1 MSFFVL
7 KGPNKGKDITLLD
20 IEFIKGVA
28 DLPDDQAD
36 KVENMLT
43 NFYSCVRH
51 ESLPKAE
58 AKAEAKA
65 KK

>member
-20 IEFIKGVA
+20 IEFSKGVA
-28 DLPDDQAD
+28 ELSDETAD

-43 NFYSCVRH
+43 KFYSCVRH
-51 ESLPKAE
+51 ESLPKN
-58 AKAEAKA
+58 KA